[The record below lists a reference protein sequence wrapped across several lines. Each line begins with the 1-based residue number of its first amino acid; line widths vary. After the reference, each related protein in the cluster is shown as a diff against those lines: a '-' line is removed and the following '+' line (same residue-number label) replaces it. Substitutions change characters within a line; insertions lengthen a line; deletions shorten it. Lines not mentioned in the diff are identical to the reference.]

1 MNKFLYFV
9 AGLGIGSVI
18 TWKLTEQYYRQ
29 LANEE
34 IESVVQR
41 FKELEARL
49 DSKNKDERVTFVG
62 VPGEQNDEEVKK
74 YDEIRHNYTSEEKYE
89 DASIKEDEQDLVGPY
104 VISPEEFGEN
114 GYEIRSLTLYSDN
127 TLVDNE
133 DQTIA
138 IPEHVLGDALEHM
151 GEYEDDAVHV
161 RDDMN
166 KIDYEVI
173 KVDQTFRE
181 AYNNDEEE

>member
-41 FKELEARL
+41 FKELEHRFEEGE
-49 DSKNKDERVTFVG
+49 KVNIVG
-62 VPGEQNDEEVKK
+62 VSGEQNDEEVKN
-74 YDEIRHNYTSEEKYE
+74 YNQIAHNYVPEEKYE

-181 AYNNDEEE
+181 AYNNNEEE